1 MGRSKNTPKKHET
14 DRIQYLDYIPVV
26 KKRRSRVDYTTE
38 KFINV
43 NLPTDLCRQWY
54 LGEILIGSTNNTFPD
69 QFKTV
74 KVSFKFKDD
83 SLEEKHQFN
92 SIIISCDSHSVIVT
106 DYTNNTSFIKELMSL
121 TKIFSFDFSCRD
133 ENLYLKIYFTQL
145 PLPKFY
151 PKLGNCLKN
160 LFIQLFGEVCSNI
173 YDDFKNTSKCFH
185 GNSEVQKLYD
195 KLIEKRKSDKVDY
208 NVEENVQHHYLKPE
222 LRPYQQES
230 IKWML
235 YRERME
241 DCKTDFLHPLYTPIK
256 LPSNIEI
263 YFDKYTGFICIE
275 KPLTS
280 LSTKIGILA
289 DEMGLGK
296 TVEVIACLL
305 LNPKIESKE
314 DYSRNNPNPDSK
326 LELSSKSIKGM
337 LDDCEESTVVNRK
350 RRSSVEEPEG
360 PIITIPQKKS
370 KHSSEPK
377 EPKYVDKPRKLQVP
391 EDWIKGKTKKSSTFV
406 ALNMWYN
413 NILAETS
420 TIRSSS
426 FEEVDRI
433 SVQCVCGSTSERTA
447 IKCSSCDVYQ
457 HPKCLGYTKS
467 LGKYFCPQCWMNQP
481 LVESKA
487 TLIVT
492 PVALKTQWCKEIA
505 KHIKGNLSVLQ
516 YQGHNINSVYPT
528 ELKEYDIVLTTYSV
542 LAHELK
548 LTHTE
553 EAKNL
558 RKGKKYFRPGCPL
571 TRIKWW
577 RLCLDEAQTVDT
589 PDCVVSVMA
598 RKIEAVHR
606 WAVTGTPISKNI
618 SDLHGLI
625 DYLQISPYNDLTTW
639 QKILYQPYLVGNEE
653 PLLNFLSTILWRTSK
668 KDVADQVGIP
678 KQTHLHHTL
687 EFCAVEKYFYK
698 REHEI
703 RGSFFAEKCKGYD
716 PAICLDTL
724 DKKTL
729 KKILEPVLTL
739 RQICVTMTTPK
750 GTFLGSRKEVT
761 SMKDLLDALI
771 SNSTNDT
778 EDCLRLV
785 ISAYN
790 GIAGIHLL
798 LQNPQEAI
806 NTYREVLQLVAKFSV
821 ENSKIK
827 LTVDKPQVIH
837 TLYNLAEVLDIYP
850 PEHPTLRDSSLR
862 NDCEEL
868 ETKYLEKFI
877 SESCAAFEN
886 FQSLTLAIEE
896 LQKRFLL
903 KDGQWYSDGLE
914 WVVVNRF
921 LTELDTKIT
930 AGCDTVGIINEVR
943 NDSHGNILHLLYT
956 WHNNLSILREE
967 LIVAVTDLY
976 NYKPDSIHKI
986 VIKRSVVNK
995 AMNCHL
1001 RPQKKGQKATIKCP
1015 VCVSNECLK
1024 RYELNLFNMTQRGQM
1039 FDEMSLKGNW
1049 KPTLPEVIMQSLR
1062 SVLRVHGAKP
1072 EFIKDGGIQMSM
1084 INTMK
1089 KEFKELRKFWT
1100 FLDQQ
1105 ICAMDELDICK
1116 VRLQLKPDE
1125 EEKKANKVLKNL
1137 TYELDNKHETIHL
1150 LSVHEL
1156 DYQLMLLQNDVQNNT
1171 TKLEKLLGTQGYLE
1185 TLRKQQYEG
1194 QSPDPCPICQNQ
1206 LELHWSIL
1214 SCGHC
1219 YCLECIQVIL
1229 EQASGDVISCS
1240 VCRNRQLYNEVSY
1253 INAVETTKD
1262 NSVQIKGSYSTKIS
1276 QIVKVLIDLKKED
1289 KDAKVLLFSSW
1300 KNVLDT
1306 VKKALDKND
1315 ISSEL
1320 ALSGNLDAKITSFKD
1335 PAKNITVLLLPVQLG
1350 SKGLNL
1356 IEANHVMFAE
1366 PLLNPADELQA
1377 IGRIDRIGQKRNT
1390 FIHKFLMKNTIEEN
1404 IHQATTS
1411 NAQNW
1416 EKNAVTI
1423 QHMLDLFKVPELA
1436 DHPEGET

>member
-1 MGRSKNTPKKHET
+1 
-14 DRIQYLDYIPVV
+14 
-26 KKRRSRVDYTTE
+26 
-38 KFINV
+38 
-43 NLPTDLCRQWY
+43 
-54 LGEILIGSTNNTFPD
+54 
-69 QFKTV
+69 
-74 KVSFKFKDD
+74 
-83 SLEEKHQFN
+83 
-92 SIIISCDSHSVIVT
+92 
-106 DYTNNTSFIKELMSL
+106 MSL
-121 TKIFSFDFSCRD
+121 AKTLSFDFSCRD
-133 ENLYLKIYFTQL
+133 GNLYMRIYFTQL

-151 PKLGNCLKN
+151 PKLGNCLKD
-160 LFIQLFGEVCSNI
+160 LFIQLFGQICSNI
-173 YDDFKNTSKCFH
+173 YENFENTSKKFH
-185 GNSEVQKLYD
+185 CKSEIQKLYD
-195 KLIEKRKSDKVDY
+195 KLTEKRKTDKFNY
-208 NVEENVQHHYLKPE
+208 NIEENVQHHNLKPQ

-230 IKWML
+230 VKWML

-241 DCKTDFLHPLYTPIK
+241 DSKTDFLHPLYIPIK
-256 LPSNIEI
+256 LQSDIEI
-263 YFDKYTGFICIE
+263 YFDKYTGFICNE
-275 KPLTS
+275 KPITT

-296 TVEVIACLL
+296 TVEVLACIL
-305 LNPKIESKE
+305 LNPKVESE
-314 DYSRNNPNPDSK
+314 
-326 LELSSKSIKGM
+326 EIKN
-337 LDDCEESTVVNRK
+337 DHSRK
-350 RRSSVEEPEG
+350 RKSSDDESEG
-360 PIITIPQKKS
+360 PIIEIPKKKS
-370 KHSSEPK
+370 KKLKGPK
-377 EPKYVDKPRKLQVP
+377 EPLYVEEPSEVQAIKPREVQATKLKEVKVK
-391 EDWIKGKTKKSSTFV
+391 KGKSQTFI

-420 TIRSSS
+420 TINSKR
-426 FEEVDRI
+426 FEDVDRI

-447 IKCSSCDVYQ
+447 IGCSSCNIYQ

-467 LGKYFCPQCWMNQP
+467 LGEYFCPQCWINQP

-492 PVALKTQWCKEIA
+492 PIALKTQWCNEIA
-505 KHIKGNLSVLQ
+505 KHIKGNLRVLQ
-516 YQGHNINSVYPT
+516 YQGHSINSVYPT

-542 LAHELK
+542 LQHELK

-558 RKGKKYFRPGCPL
+558 RQGKKYFKPGCPL

-589 PDCVVSVMA
+589 PDRLVSVMA

-618 SDLHGLI
+618 SDLYGLI
-625 DYLQISPYNDLTTW
+625 DYLQISPYKDLTTW

-668 KDVADQVGIP
+668 KDVADQVDIP

-687 EFCAVEKYFYK
+687 DFCAVEKYFYK

-703 RGSFFAEKCKGYD
+703 RGRFFAERCNRYD

-724 DKKTL
+724 DKQAL

-750 GTFLGSRKEVT
+750 GTFLASRKEVK

-771 SNSTNDT
+771 LTSTNDT

-806 NTYREVLQLVAKFSV
+806 NTYREVLQLVAKFSE
-821 ENSKIK
+821 ENSKIR

-850 PEHPTLRDSSLR
+850 PEHPTLRDTSLR
-862 NDCEEL
+862 NDCEEV

-877 SESCAAFEN
+877 SESHAAFVN
-886 FQSLTLAIEE
+886 FQSLTLDMEK
-896 LQKRFLL
+896 LQNRFLL

-914 WVVVNRF
+914 WIVLNGF
-921 LTELDTKIT
+921 SKELHAKIST
-930 AGCDTVGIINEVR
+930 ACSSVGILNEDRDV
-943 NDSHGNILHLLYT
+943 NDGTLLQLLYNWDNT
-956 WHNNLSILREE
+956 LSMLREE
-967 LIVAVTDLY
+967 LFSAVTNLY
-976 NYKPDSIHKI
+976 EYNPDSIHKI
-986 VIKRSVVNK
+986 VIERSLVTK

-1001 RPQKKGQKATIKCP
+1001 RPQKKREKSTKKCP
-1015 VCVSNECLK
+1015 VCVSNNCLK
-1024 RYELNLFNMTQRGQM
+1024 RYELKLFNMTQRTET
-1039 FDEMSLKGNW
+1039 FEEMSLKGDW
-1049 KPTLPEVIMQSLR
+1049 KPTYPEIVMQSLHNI
-1062 SVLRVHGAKP
+1062 LKLQNANQ
-1072 EFIKDGGIQMSM
+1072 EFIKDGGTQINM

-1100 FLDQQ
+1100 YLDQQ

-1116 VRLQLKPDE
+1116 VRLQLKPEE
-1125 EEKKANKVLKNL
+1125 EEKERSNNILKNL
-1137 TYELDNKHETIHL
+1137 TYELQNKHETIHL

-1156 DYQLMLLQNDVQNNT
+1156 DYQLMLLQNDVSDNT
-1171 TKLEKLLGTQGYLE
+1171 RKLEKLLGTQSYLE

-1194 QSPDPCPICQNQ
+1194 QSPDPCPICHNQ
-1206 LELHWSIL
+1206 LERHWSIL

-1219 YCLECIQVIL
+1219 YCLECIHVIL
-1229 EQASGDVISCS
+1229 EQVSEDCITCS
-1240 VCRNRQLYNEVSY
+1240 VCRNRQFYHEVSY
-1253 INAVETTKD
+1253 INAGETVKN
-1262 NSVQIKGSYSTKIS
+1262 NSVQIKGSYSTKIA
-1276 QIVKVLIDLKKED
+1276 QIVKVLMELKKED

-1300 KNVLDT
+1300 KKVLDA
-1306 VKKALDKND
+1306 VKQALDKND
-1315 ISSEL
+1315 ISCEL
-1320 ALSGNLDAKITSFKD
+1320 ALSNNLDVKITSFKD
-1335 PAKNITVLLLPVQLG
+1335 PAKDIMVLLLPVALG

-1423 QHMLDLFKVPELA
+1423 QRMLDLFKVPELA
-1436 DHPEGET
+1436 DRPEGET